1 MPWATRL
8 LRIRNTFKSDPNPVR
23 TKNIYKKKILYF
35 FLKIL
40 RTILQIS
47 CYECFMIL
55 IYMTFWCPRFCI
67 HKNGRIQILQMYGSV
82 STTLIWRY
90 KKVLKSSPRSFH
102 PCKIFSF
109 YISRR
114 FYGRWWEDGGH
125 LGTIAA
131 ILWGLWLNAFTVGW
145 VIFWDSSFSQLG
157 NCQLK
162 SCFG

>member
-1 MPWATRL
+1 M

-102 PCKIFSF
+102 DSIPVKYSLSIYPVGFTAAGGKTVAILELSQP
-109 YISRR
+109 
-114 FYGRWWEDGGH
+114 FYGDCG
-125 LGTIAA
+125 
-131 ILWGLWLNAFTVGW
+131 
-145 VIFWDSSFSQLG
+145 
-157 NCQLK
+157 
-162 SCFG
+162 

>member
-1 MPWATRL
+1 M

-47 CYECFMIL
+47 FYECFMFL
-55 IYMTFWCPRFCI
+55 IYMTFWCPRFCTQEWS
-67 HKNGRIQILQMYGSV
+67 NTDSSDVRIRVQNTDLEVQ
-82 STTLIWRY
+82 
-90 KKVLKSSPRSFH
+90 KSFKIQPTFLPWFH